1 MSDPRN
7 KAEPMTR
14 ADMVMLESAIRNGWP
29 GPNGQLQDQLRRVQ
43 AVLDDPRS
51 GDRARWRARR
61 VLELVQSRLDG
72 AKTAARHKGNG
83 DVST

>member
-1 MSDPRN
+1 MSSPRA

-14 ADMVMLESAIRNGWP
+14 ADMVALESAIRNGWP
-29 GPNGQLQDQLRRVQ
+29 APNGELQDQLRRVQ

-61 VLELVQSRLDG
+61 VLKLARSRLDG
-72 AKTAARHKGNG
+72 PKTEQRHEQRQAR
-83 DVST
+83 